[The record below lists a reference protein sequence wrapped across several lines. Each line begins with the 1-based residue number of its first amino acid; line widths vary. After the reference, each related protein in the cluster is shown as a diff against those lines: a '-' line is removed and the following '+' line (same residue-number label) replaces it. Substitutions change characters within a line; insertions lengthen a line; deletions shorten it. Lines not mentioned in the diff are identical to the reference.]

1 MGNCEVFDRKI
12 NGCCGCNGLD
22 PQYNIDE
29 IKEQCETYQ
38 EEMKYERAKQM
49 KLDEIDNGYYKFS
62 KLEETKNGI

>member
-1 MGNCEVFDRKI
+1 MSCEVFDRKI

-22 PQYNIDE
+22 PQYDIE
-29 IKEQCETYQ
+29 KIKEQCETYQ

-62 KLEETKNGI
+62 KLEETKDGI